1 MDLAKVLRLALAR
14 PFGGVELHVER
25 RRIGSQSAACISKR
39 TFYCTIWCSH
49 RSVNNVNNH
58 TDRLSSFTWLILT
71 IVQFMC
77 FPASFQ
83 TRDVVPQFY
92 TRTRPRPA
100 PILLHDAGPR
110 EIIDERT
117 HRDRVE
123 SSFA

>member
-25 RRIGSQSAACISKR
+25 RRIGSQSA
-39 TFYCTIWCSH
+39 YLLLYNMVLCSH

-58 TDRLSSFTWLILT
+58 TNRLSSSTWLILT

-83 TRDVVPQFY
+83 TRDIVPHFY
-92 TRTRPRPA
+92 TRKSATARAYTSP
-100 PILLHDAGPR
+100 
-110 EIIDERT
+110 
-117 HRDRVE
+117 
-123 SSFA
+123 